1 MFLSASKAA
10 KCEQS
15 VLTGQLREGIGRST
29 ATQLPNGLIRR
40 PPSAN
45 LASDSTV
52 RYFVSVSE
60 RKER

>member
-10 KCEQS
+10 KCKQS
-15 VLTGQLREGIGRST
+15 TLIGQFWEGIGRSI
-29 ATQLPNGLIRR
+29 ATQISNWLIRR